1 MTFMIASIFAFS
13 LMLWLGTYLISRDLR
28 NDRLR
33 VAGLSLTSYALRI
46 ALNLFIAADTPFLLL
61 ILDGLLLVLSVSS
74 WGILLAKFVRG
85 EQTLTPFQWVRLISA
100 LPFLIL
106 QTILPPLIV
115 SLALSIPALTVA
127 YLDAVERGEAWL
139 PDVFRSFDYAAF
151 MVVVFGG
158 QVFYVMT
165 IVGVS
170 LPLIAL
176 LLGTVAASILI
187 QVFSNHAQSLVDR
200 IAFFRWARVRTA
212 RAELRAVADAIPR
225 TADTP
230 NLDQLSEDEF
240 LRHTRRALSH
250 FGDLPRLAT
259 NPLIYLPAI
268 DSRLIHKHTP
278 DNTLERA
285 VELKALLAE
294 SIARLKPRD
303 KGEFGTTNEWRHY
316 NALYYPYV
324 VGLKPYSLRNPHD
337 DLDDDLQEVTRW
349 FNTNVPE
356 RTLYNWQTAA
366 TKLVAQDLR
375 ERRQEPETA

>member
-1 MTFMIASIFAFS
+1 MIASVIAFS
-13 LMLWLGTYLISRDLR
+13 LALWLGTYLISRDLR

-33 VAGLSLTSYALRI
+33 AAGLSLTSYALRI
-46 ALNLFIAADTPFLLL
+46 ALNLFVPNDTPFLFLL
-61 ILDGLLLVLSVSS
+61 LDGLLLVLSVSS

-85 EQTLTPFQWVRLISA
+85 EQTLTPFQWLMLISG

-106 QTILPPLIV
+106 QTVLPSLIV

-127 YLDAVERGEAWL
+127 YLDAVERGEAFL

-158 QVFYVMT
+158 QVFIVMN

-176 LLGTVAASILI
+176 LLGTIAASILI
-187 QVFSNHAQSLVDR
+187 QVFSNHAQAFVDR
-200 IAFFRWARVRTA
+200 IAFFRWTRVRTA

-225 TADTP
+225 AADTP

-250 FGDLPRLAT
+250 FGDLPRLST

-268 DSRLIHKHTP
+268 DSRLSHKHTP

-285 VELKALLAE
+285 VELKALLSE

-324 VGLKPYSLRNPHD
+324 IGLKPYSLRNPHD
-337 DLDDDLQEVTRW
+337 DLDDDLQEVMRW

-375 ERRQEPETA
+375 EHRQEPETA